1 MHTRF
6 NFCLCQYYFFL
17 LHSLSR
23 IRKKLKGPLGT
34 VGKFQQL
41 EINLKLNFLSSSLN
55 YTWLYWFLYSLFVY
69 CISITSCHVAFVF
82 VYPICTI
89 AVYCIMYLHFG
100 AIVLIWPVYALLSFN
115 IPILFLYLHEELTWG
130 PPFLLLLT
138 VTITAVLRLFP
149 TSGALRRWFLFW
161 FGKSFHRLPNGFK

>member
-17 LHSLSR
+17 SHFLSR

-55 YTWLYWFLYSLFVY
+55 YNMTVLVSVQFVCVLYFYNKLPCSL
-69 CISITSCHVAFVF
+69 CIYLSYMS
-82 VYPICTI
+82 ICTI
-89 AVYCIMYLHFG
+89 AV
-100 AIVLIWPVYALLSFN
+100 
-115 IPILFLYLHEELTWG
+115 LYNV
-130 PPFLLLLT
+130 PPFWSHCTDLT
-138 VTITAVLRLFP
+138 CICIAFIQYSYSVFC
-149 TSGALRRWFLFW
+149 TSMR
-161 FGKSFHRLPNGFK
+161 S